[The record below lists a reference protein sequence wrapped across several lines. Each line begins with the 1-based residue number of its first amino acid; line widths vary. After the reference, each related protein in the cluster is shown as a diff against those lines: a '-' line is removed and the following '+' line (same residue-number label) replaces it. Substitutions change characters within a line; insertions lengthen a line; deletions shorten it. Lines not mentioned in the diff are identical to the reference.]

1 MPQTTSKPD
10 KTVSDEVYISIPE
23 AIERG
28 YSSRATINRWIN
40 DGSVR
45 ALRMGNRTM
54 VCEADLVAR
63 IEERKVLHPRRAY
76 AAVAQRLAQLAP
88 VFSVKQKKRL
98 VELLSD
104 VKGGVTTDA

>member
-1 MPQTTSKPD
+1 MARITGSFE
-10 KTVSDEVYISIPE
+10 KTVGDEVYLSISE

-28 YSSRATINRWIN
+28 YSSRATINRWIK

-45 ALRMGNRTM
+45 ALRMGDRTM

-63 IEERKVLHPRRAY
+63 IEERKVLRPCHAY

-88 VFSVKQKKRL
+88 AFTSDQKKQL
-98 VELLSD
+98 VELLSE
-104 VKGGVTTDA
+104 